1 MPLVGSQIKVISY
14 DGQKAEATVRTKAFL
29 RIREE
34 YHKTEAN
41 GQWLT
46 YPPITSRKPRTT
58 RPAESKL
65 VCRGHEQKVYRRKSL
80 EPPSRDA

>member
-41 GQWLT
+41 GQWPDLSSNNF
-46 YPPITSRKPRTT
+46 P
-58 RPAESKL
+58 
-65 VCRGHEQKVYRRKSL
+65 
-80 EPPSRDA
+80 